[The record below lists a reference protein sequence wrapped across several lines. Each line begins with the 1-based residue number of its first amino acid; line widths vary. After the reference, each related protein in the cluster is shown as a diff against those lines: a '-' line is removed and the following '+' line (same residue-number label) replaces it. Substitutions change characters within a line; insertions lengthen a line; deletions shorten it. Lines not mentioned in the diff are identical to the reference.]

1 MHTQR
6 TANPSRPPTGI
17 AAIHSA
23 ARTIA
28 TSRRDQDDGP
38 MTVEQLANARR
49 EVEYLARRNGMK
61 EPLLQIWTVRS

>member
-1 MHTQR
+1 MHTQQATHTTR
-6 TANPSRPPTGI
+6 RPSGI

-28 TSRRDQDDGP
+28 SCRRDQDDGP

-49 EVEYLARRNGMK
+49 EVEYLARRNGIK